1 MERARERENKERAT
15 RASLPGIIGQLQGSI
30 STKLTTIQ
38 HIAAPA
44 GAKCTKI
51 EKVREGKNEDGQKK
65 RKKKDGKQGQG
76 CCAFLSPRQP
86 ENNDRIQGDGREKET
101 KHFHWPEYA

>member
-65 RKKKDGKQGQG
+65 RKKKMGNRDKDSVL
-76 CCAFLSPRQP
+76 F
-86 ENNDRIQGDGREKET
+86 
-101 KHFHWPEYA
+101 